1 METNNFDKLV
11 KVVTENILEK
21 IDIKTNQIINDKSC
35 LVLVPNF
42 SLGFKDYYSYIKKN
56 YSDSE
61 LFIGTDID
69 FSRTQYTDLDP
80 NLNFVRFDVS
90 STEFINILD
99 QVKIIVVLGLKI
111 HQMNSLSLPDD
122 SDDINH
128 VILSSVMAN
137 KSVEVMMNTNESIF
151 GKISKVVSDIR
162 DIGVKVT
169 NLHQST
175 STALDE
181 VGLITES
188 YVMNLK
194 NSGISTIT
202 IDKKQLITPL
212 AKDKLRE
219 SKIKIEY
226 YEEAKL

>member
-1 METNNFDKLV
+1 MDTNNFDKLV

-21 IDIKTNQIINDKSC
+21 IDIKTNQVINDESV

-61 LFIGTDID
+61 LFIATDID
-69 FSRTQYTDLDP
+69 FSRTQYTDIDK
-80 NLNFVRFDVS
+80 NLNFLRFDVS

-99 QVKIIVVLGLKI
+99 QVKKVVILGLKI
-111 HQMNSLSLPDD
+111 SQMRSLSIPDD
-122 SDDINH
+122 TEDVNH
-128 VILSSVMAN
+128 VILSSVMAS
-137 KSVEVMMNTNESIF
+137 KTVEIMINTNDSIF
-151 GKISKVVSDIR
+151 NKISKLVFDIR
-162 DIGVKVT
+162 DIGVRVT
-169 NLHQST
+169 NIQQTT
-175 STALDE
+175 SRAIDE
-181 VGLITES
+181 VELITEN
-188 YVMNLK
+188 YVDKLK
-194 NSGISTIT
+194 NSGISVLT

-226 YEEAKL
+226 FEEDKK